1 MNLDLGRLFSGGGKK
16 KLEKKIAQ
24 YKDQLNKDPYNPTLH
39 VELGNL
45 LVKLDQPQEAIEHYH
60 RAANLLVQQHSPSKI
75 STYLIEIYKK
85 ILSLA
90 PDDRACENLG
100 AEYNRIGK
108 HTKAYEL
115 YLSVAEKLYQQGLYE
130 KALKLYQS
138 ALILVYNSAI
148 AHTRCA
154 EIYQHLGQLEKS
166 AFEYFT
172 LGELSSKRQKPVEA
186 LEYYQKALNL
196 LPSNLD
202 IRAKMAETYQ
212 QLGKREEALK
222 EYLNLAN
229 ICLEKEE
236 AAKALTYY
244 QRCLAIYPDHPQA
257 LEGKKKAIELYTPK
271 WDGEKFSESQP
282 GISPKN
288 LSGSQGEDGLSL
300 QTETLS
306 PNLNQAPEMEETLDL
321 YAPLTLPLAEE
332 KEAKSTGNTP
342 SRSEDDPMEE
352 SSKVQSLIHEKELLE
367 AEVKEHLRNQELLKE
382 KMEKILE
389 SKRRLQQ
396 EFQEQLSQLEEERN
410 NLIGKSRRIA
420 ESEAYSVND
429 LKSLQDKIRILQEKL
444 SQAGYEKT
452 EIQQKFSRQI
462 AELKLKEKSL
472 KAELSQ
478 IAREKKELE
487 EKLEALTVTYQELQE
502 AKRLSEE
509 QFKETIAKLQVNQQ
523 ELQDQLNTLLKEKII
538 ANRKLKLQGDKLRIA
553 ANLLKEKL
561 DQVNGLK
568 RQLELRLSKLDKK
581 GGQSQEELVT
591 EIARL
596 TEEKTQLQ
604 NRLQAII
611 DAKEH
616 IEREFATLKNELN
629 NLQQAKKKD
638 HLKFTEIARR
648 HIQRGKALV
657 RLDQERKKLVRQLA
671 DEMAE
676 KKRIAQELEQVKQA
690 EQQLQKTIWEKL
702 ESEKALKEEL
712 TRFQTRGVNLSK
724 QLEEHQKKEAE
735 LEAQLADLLIKG
747 REVDALRNQLKE
759 HFKKEEELN
768 QKLNS
773 IQVQYKQTEAQM
785 LEEKA
790 QLMERIQQLQAEMD
804 QTKALSAQQLAQIK
818 AELEERTKKE
828 KLLIGKLKQLV
839 KAKAA
844 ADKSLSEETRKKLTL
859 YEKQISALQ
868 TDLEESRIKNQ
879 QLQEEIQILEGNY
892 KKELASRQKEIE
904 ELKKLRASSPAMIT
918 DGIVQRLEKKLEEIQ
933 EADRKMEALLKEAR
947 ILEEEK
953 SLQLKKGLNQV
964 LAGIEKLERNFKER
978 ISSLED
984 RSLQTETWL
993 KEVLNPQNLK
1003 TFLKQELGSTVTS
1016 DENRSAK
1023 WLRGIR
1029 LLSVCVIILLT
1040 VLFLLRHMS
1049 YNEELSLRLDNLDPI
1064 VLQSENAV
1072 AEPSGLTPSS
1082 SPSIKP
1088 GTGFGEVK
1096 TSPALIDKKGSPS
1109 RTSNKSKNL
1118 LPTSEFDDGVKID
1131 QQSLESHSQ
1140 DPELKTAQI
1149 GNKPEVNLLPRKREK
1164 NLKKETYR
1172 PKPYGERKRVKPPV
1186 QSLEPP
1192 QPDSEWI
1199 PMDSEPET
1207 SDRIS
1212 LPSDPNPYPEMDIP
1226 FHRPD
1231 YSQLRAYR
1239 TYLLHYRNQNP
1250 QTFIRYNPLE
1260 NLYHYELYPFE
1271 GRGFRRPERPFRF
1284 QDFRGP
1290 IRYQGGYRPERPFR

>member
-1 MNLDLGRLFSGGGKK
+1 MNLDLSGLFSGGGKK
-16 KLEKKIAQ
+16 KLAKKIAQ
-24 YKDQLNKDPYNPTLH
+24 YRDRLNKDPYNPTLH
-39 VELGNL
+39 VELGDL
-45 LVKLDQPQEAIEHYH
+45 LVKLDQPQTAIEHYH
-60 RAANLLVQQHSPSKI
+60 QAANLLTQQHNPSKI
-75 STYLIEIYKK
+75 SSYLIEIYKK
-85 ILSLA
+85 ILSLV

-115 YLSVAEKLYQQGLYE
+115 YLSVAEKLYQQGFYE
-130 KALKLYQS
+130 RALRLYQS

-172 LGELSSKRQKPVEA
+172 LGELSSKRQKPAEA

-222 EYLNLAN
+222 EYLNLAK

-244 QRCLAIYPDHPQA
+244 QRCLTIYPDHPQA
-257 LEGKKKAIELYTPK
+257 LEGKKKAIELYTPT
-271 WDGEKFSESQP
+271 WEREKSSEPQP
-282 GISPKN
+282 AGSPKN
-288 LSGSQGEDGLSL
+288 LSGSQGEDGLSP
-300 QTETLS
+300 QAETLS
-306 PNLNQAPEMEETLDL
+306 PNSNQAPEMEESLDL
-321 YAPLTLPLAEE
+321 YAPLTFPPVEE
-332 KEAKSTGNTP
+332 KEAKATRNIS
-342 SRSEDDPMEE
+342 SRSEDNPTEE
-352 SSKVQSLIHEKELLE
+352 FSKVQALIQEKELLE

-410 NLIGKSRRIA
+410 NLVGKSRRVA
-420 ESEAYSVND
+420 ESEAYSIND

-462 AELKLKEKSL
+462 EELKLKEKSL

-502 AKRLSEE
+502 AKRVSEE
-509 QFKETIAKLQVNQQ
+509 QFKEAMAKLQANQQ
-523 ELQDQLNTLLKEKII
+523 ELQDQLNALLKEKII
-538 ANRKLKLQGDKLRIA
+538 ANQKLKLQGDKLKVA
-553 ANLLKEKL
+553 AKLLKEKL
-561 DQVNGLK
+561 DQVNELK
-568 RQLELRLSKLDKK
+568 RQLELRLNKWDKK

-629 NLQQAKKKD
+629 SLQQTKKKD
-638 HLKFTEIARR
+638 HLKFTELARR

-657 RLDQERKKLVRQLA
+657 RLDQERKKLAQQLA
-671 DEMAE
+671 DEVAQ
-676 KKRIAQELEQVKQA
+676 KRRIAQELEQVKQA

-712 TRFQTRGVNLSK
+712 TRFQTRGANLSK

-735 LEAQLADLLIKG
+735 LEAQLAELLVKG
-747 REVDALRNQLKE
+747 REVDALRNQLNE
-759 HFKKEEELN
+759 HLRKEEELN

-790 QLMERIQQLQAEMD
+790 QLMERVQQLQAEMD
-804 QTKALSAQQLAQIK
+804 QTKTLSAQQLAQIK
-818 AELEERTKKE
+818 AELEERTRKE

-844 ADKSLSEETRKKLTL
+844 TDKSLSEETRKKLAL

-868 TDLEESRIKNQ
+868 TDLEESRIKNR
-879 QLQEEIQILEGNY
+879 QLQEEIQILERNY

-904 ELKKLRASSPAMIT
+904 ELKKLRTSSPAMIT

-953 SLQLKKGLNQV
+953 NLQLKKGLTQV
-964 LAGIEKLERNFKER
+964 LAGIERLERDFRER

-984 RSLQTETWL
+984 KSLQTETWL
-993 KEVLNPQNLK
+993 KEILNPQSLK

-1049 YNEELSLRLDNLDPI
+1049 YNEELSIRLDNLDPI

-1072 AEPSGLTPSS
+1072 AEPSGLIPSS
-1082 SPSIKP
+1082 FPAIEP
-1088 GTGFGEVK
+1088 GTDFSKHK
-1096 TSPALIDKKGSPS
+1096 TSSATLNKKGSPS
-1109 RTSNKSKNL
+1109 RTSNKSQS
-1118 LPTSEFDDGVKID
+1118 LPATSKFNDGVNID
-1131 QQSLESHSQ
+1131 KQPVESPSP

-1149 GNKPEVNLLPRKREK
+1149 ENKPEVNLLPRKREK
-1164 NLKKETYR
+1164 NLKKEAYR
-1172 PKPYGERKRVKPPV
+1172 SEFYGERKRVKLSV
-1186 QSLEPP
+1186 QSPEPP
-1192 QPDSEWI
+1192 QPDSQWI
-1199 PMDSEPET
+1199 SMNSESET

-1212 LPSDPNPYPEMDIP
+1212 LPSDLNPYSEMDIP
-1226 FHRPD
+1226 SRGPD

-1260 NLYHYELYPFE
+1260 NLYHYEFYPFE

-1284 QDFRGP
+1284 PDFRGP
-1290 IRYQGGYRPERPFR
+1290 VRYQGGYRPERPFR